1 MARAPAS
8 IGVIWSRPRGSACDR
23 HNRETANI
31 IMKSVDLYRITQIG
45 ILVCTLNVY
54 GQEGSNNV
62 EQRVN
67 SILSQLT
74 LDEKISYIGGTPFF
88 DVKPIPLPNLQTPL
102 NPQIF
107 QTDAGLGERNSP
119 ASVRYPS
126 GLVLAATF
134 NRDRATDAGAG
145 LGRDTRARGF
155 FSILGPGMDFY
166 RTPYGGRNFEYMTGE
181 DPYLG
186 SQLIPKVI
194 QAIQEQGVWACA
206 KHYVCNDQ
214 EENRT
219 NINEIIDERTLR
231 EIYLPPFEAA
241 VKEGHTATVM
251 GAYNFLQIGPLPSAQ
266 CNESSFLLTN
276 VLKNEW
282 GFTGFVMSD
291 YNAIHNG
298 VNAYLAGCDL
308 DLPNG
313 QFMNSSTLEPLIENG
328 TLPESILN
336 DKVRRILREVISFG
350 FLDRQQLD
358 SSIPLDDPQSEQ
370 AALDTAREGVV
381 LLKNDGNL
389 LPLQRG
395 RVRTVAVVGP
405 AAIGAP
411 PTGFGSSTVFPISY
425 VPELDGIES
434 EAPAGTEVDFIS
446 DCTPEPTT
454 AEWQTIDALG
464 EAERGLQGQ
473 YFTTPDLS
481 GTPATTRVDNDINF
495 DWEQDPIPVTS
506 NQGNFSA
513 KWTGQFVPQISGD
526 QVIKVCADGGVRVL
540 VNGQILIDNFS
551 SPPLPPVGYGPTP
564 GLSAKFSATAGT
576 PCSVEL
582 DYHRV
587 PGFFGNAYGG
597 RSSGG
602 RNGGLL
608 GVQLS
613 WASLQAPQ
621 DFAKYDAVVV
631 CVGTNNQYDGEGYDR
646 PFDLPEFQGELIQNL
661 ANVNP
666 RTIVITHGGGSF
678 NAEPW
683 INQVR
688 GLIQAFYP
696 GQNGGQAIA
705 EILFGAVNP
714 SGKLPI
720 SWEKLA
726 QDNPAFAT
734 FPMPLNQL
742 PTTIDYSEGIFIGY
756 RGYEKNHIQPLFPFG
771 FGLSYTSFAFSNL
784 KIEPAVFDG
793 QAPVTVSFTV
803 TNTGKRAGAEVA
815 ELYVGQQ
822 SPTIVRPI
830 KELKGFEKVNLN
842 PGQSSTVTLSLDQR
856 SFAYFNTTTEKWDAV
871 PGVYNVVVGDSS
883 DNTPLKGQVTLKS
896 EFTANP

>member
-1 MARAPAS
+1 
-8 IGVIWSRPRGSACDR
+8 
-23 HNRETANI
+23 
-31 IMKSVDLYRITQIG
+31 MKLADIYRVSQIG
-45 ILVCTLNVY
+45 ILACTLNVY
-54 GQEGSNNV
+54 GQEGLNNV
-62 EQRVN
+62 EQRAN
-67 SILSQLT
+67 SILAQMT

-88 DVKPIPLPNLQTPL
+88 DVKPIPLSNLGTPF

-107 QTDAGLGERNSP
+107 QTDAGLGVRNSP

-134 NRDRATDAGAG
+134 NRDRASDAGAG

-155 FSILGPGMDFY
+155 FTILGPGMDFY

-186 SQLIPKVI
+186 GQLIPYVVR
-194 QAIQEQGVWACA
+194 AIQDQGVWACA

-241 VKEGHTATVM
+241 VKQGHAATVM
-251 GAYNFLQIGPLPSAQ
+251 GAYNFVQIGDLPSAQ
-266 CNESSFLLTN
+266 CNESSFLLTE
-276 VLKNEW
+276 VLKKEW

-298 VNAYLAGCDL
+298 VNAYMAGCDL

-313 QFMNSSTLEPLIENG
+313 QFMNASTLEPLIENG
-328 TLPESILN
+328 TLSESQLD
-336 DKVRRILREVISFG
+336 DKVSRILREVISFG
-350 FLDRQQLD
+350 FLNRQQLD
-358 SSIPLDDPQSEQ
+358 NSTPLDDLASEQ
-370 AALDTAREGVV
+370 AALDTAREGIV
-381 LLKNDGNL
+381 LLKNDANL
-389 LPLQRG
+389 LPLQQG
-395 RVRTVAVVGP
+395 RTRSVAVVGP
-405 AAIGAP
+405 AALGAP
-411 PTGFGSSTVFPISY
+411 PTGFGSSTVIPISY
-425 VPELDGIES
+425 VAELDGIES
-434 EAPAGTEVDFIS
+434 EAPAGTQVDFIS

-454 AEWQTIDALG
+454 AEWQTIDTTG
-464 EAERGLQGQ
+464 EAERGLEGQ
-473 YFTTPDLS
+473 YFTSADLS
-481 GTPATTRVDNDINF
+481 GTPVVTRVDNDINF
-495 DWEQDPIPVTS
+495 DWETDPIPVS
-506 NQGNFSA
+506 QNQGTFSA
-513 KWTGQFVPQISGD
+513 KWTGQIIPQISGD
-526 QVIKVCADGGVRVL
+526 QMIKVCADGGVRVI

-564 GLSAKFSATAGT
+564 ALSAKFSATAGKA
-576 PCSVEL
+576 CSIEL

-587 PGFFGNAYGG
+587 GGFFGSAYGG

-602 RNGGLL
+602 SNGGLL

-613 WASLQAPQ
+613 WASLQAPPN
-621 DFAKYDAVVV
+621 FAKYDAVVV
-631 CVGTNNQYDGEGYDR
+631 CVGTNNQYDGEGFDR
-646 PFDLPEFQGELIQNL
+646 PFDLPEFQGELVQNL
-661 ANVNP
+661 ATINP
-666 RTIVITHGGGSF
+666 KTIVITHGGGSF

-696 GQNGGQAIA
+696 GQNGGQAIG
-705 EILFGAVNP
+705 EILFGTVNP

-720 SWEKLA
+720 SWEKQA

-734 FPMPLNQL
+734 FPMPINQH
-742 PTTIDYSEGIFIGY
+742 PTTMSYSEGIFIGY

-771 FGLSYTSFAFSNL
+771 FGLSYTTFKFSNMR
-784 KIEPAVFDG
+784 IAPAVFNG
-793 QAPVTVSFTV
+793 KAPVKVSFTV
-803 TNTGKRAGAEVA
+803 TNTGRRAGAEVA

-822 SPTIVRPI
+822 NPPISRPI
-830 KELKGFEKVNLN
+830 KELKGFQKVNLN
-842 PGQSSTVTLSLDQR
+842 PGQSTTVTLELDQR
-856 SFAYFNTTTEKWDAV
+856 SFAYFNTTNEKWDAL
-871 PGVYNVVVGDSS
+871 PGAYNVVVGDSS
-883 DNTPLKGQVTLKS
+883 TESPLKGQVALKS

>member
-1 MARAPAS
+1 
-8 IGVIWSRPRGSACDR
+8 
-23 HNRETANI
+23 
-31 IMKSVDLYRITQIG
+31 MKSVDLYRISQIG
-45 ILVCTLNVY
+45 KLACTLNMHW
-54 GQEGSNNV
+54 QEASNNV

-67 SILSQLT
+67 SILSQMT

-88 DVKPIPLPNLQTPL
+88 DVKPIPLSNLQTRF

-107 QTDAGLGERNSP
+107 QTDAGLGVRNSP
-119 ASVRYPS
+119 ESVRYPS

-194 QAIQEQGVWACA
+194 EAIQEQGVWACA

-214 EENRT
+214 EVNRT

-251 GAYNFLQIGPLPSAQ
+251 GAYNFLQIGSLPSAQ
-266 CNESSFLLTN
+266 CNESSFLLKE

-291 YNAIHNG
+291 YNAIHDG
-298 VNAYLAGCDL
+298 VNAYSAGCDL

-313 QFMNSSTLEPLIENG
+313 QFMNSKNLEASIENG

-350 FLDRQQLD
+350 FLDRQQL
-358 SSIPLDDPQSEQ
+358 SSIPLDDPRSEQ
-370 AALDTAREGVV
+370 AALDTAREGIV

-389 LPLQRG
+389 LPLQKG

-411 PTGFGSSTVFPISY
+411 PTGFGSSTVFPISS

-495 DWEQDPIPVTS
+495 DWEQDPIPVPS

-513 KWTGQFVPQISGD
+513 KWTGQFVPQITGD
-526 QVIKVCADGGVRVL
+526 QIIKVCADGGVRVI
-540 VNGQILIDNFS
+540 VNGQILIDNFN

-564 GLSAKFSATAGT
+564 ALSAKFSAKAGT

-587 PGFFGNAYGG
+587 GGFFGDAYGG

-613 WASLQAPQ
+613 WASLQAPRN
-621 DFAKYDAVVV
+621 FAKYDAVVV
-631 CVGTNNQYDGEGYDR
+631 CVGTNNQYDGEGLDR
-646 PFDLPEFQGELIQNL
+646 QFDLPEFQGELIQNL

-683 INQVR
+683 INRVR

-734 FPMPLNQL
+734 FPMPLNQH
-742 PTTIDYSEGIFIGY
+742 PTTMSYSEGIFIGY
-756 RGYEKNHIQPLFPFG
+756 RGYEKNDIQPLFPFG

-793 QAPVTVSFTV
+793 HGPVTVSFTV
-803 TNTGKRAGAEVA
+803 TNTGKQAGAEVA

-822 SPTIVRPI
+822 SPTIARPI

-842 PGQSSTVTLSLDQR
+842 PGQSTKVTLSLDQR
-856 SFAYFNTTTEKWDAV
+856 SFAFFNTMKEKWDAV
-871 PGVYNVVVGDSS
+871 SGVYNVVVGDSS
-883 DNTPLKGQVTLKS
+883 DHTPLKGQVTLNS

>member
-1 MARAPAS
+1 
-8 IGVIWSRPRGSACDR
+8 
-23 HNRETANI
+23 
-31 IMKSVDLYRITQIG
+31 MKSVDLYRIYQIG
-45 ILVCTLNVY
+45 ILACTLNVY
-54 GQEGSNNV
+54 GQEGSKNV

-67 SILSQLT
+67 SILSQMT

-88 DVKPIPLPNLQTPL
+88 DVKPIPLPNLEAPL

-107 QTDAGLGERNSP
+107 QTDAGLGVRNSP

-134 NRDRATDAGAG
+134 SRDRARDAGAG

-194 QAIQEQGVWACA
+194 RAIQKQGVWACA

-214 EENRT
+214 EVNRT

-241 VKEGHTATVM
+241 VKEGRTATIM
-251 GAYNFLQIGPLPSAQ
+251 GAYNFLQIGPLASAQ
-266 CNESSFLLTN
+266 CNESSFLLTE

-282 GFTGFVMSD
+282 GFSGFVMSD

-298 VNAYLAGCDL
+298 VNAFLAGCDL

-313 QFMNSSTLEPLIENG
+313 QFMNSSTLEPLIENST
-328 TLPESILN
+328 TLKSILN

-370 AALDTAREGVV
+370 AALDTAREGIV

-389 LPLQRG
+389 LPLQQG

-405 AAIGAP
+405 AAIGTP
-411 PTGFGSSTVFPISY
+411 PTGFGSSTVLPISD

-446 DCTPEPTT
+446 DCTPEPAT
-454 AEWQTIDALG
+454 AEWETIDTLG

-495 DWEQDPIPVTS
+495 DWEQDPIPVSS

-513 KWTGQFVPQISGD
+513 KWTGQFVPQITGD

-564 GLSAKFSATAGT
+564 ALSAKFCAIAGT

-613 WASLQAPQ
+613 WASLQAPRN
-621 DFAKYDAVVV
+621 FAKYDAVVV
-631 CVGTNNQYDGEGYDR
+631 CVGTNNQYDGEGLDR
-646 PFDLPEFQGELIQNL
+646 AFDLPEFQGELIQNL
-661 ANVNP
+661 AAVNP

-683 INQVR
+683 INQAR

-705 EILFGAVNP
+705 EILFGTVNP

-734 FPMPLNQL
+734 FPMPLNQH
-742 PTTIDYSEGIFIGY
+742 PSTMNYSEGIFIGY

-771 FGLSYTSFAFSNL
+771 FGLSYTSFAFSDL
-784 KIEPAVFDG
+784 KIEPAVFNG
-793 QAPVTVSFTV
+793 HAPVTVSFTV
-803 TNTGKRAGAEVA
+803 TNTGRQAGAEVA

-830 KELKGFEKVNLN
+830 KELKGFEKVKLN
-842 PGQSSTVTLSLDQR
+842 PGQSKTVTLSLDQR
-856 SFAYFNTTTEKWDAV
+856 SFAYFNSAKEKWDAV

-883 DNTPLKGQVTLKS
+883 DDTPLKGEVTLQS
-896 EFTANP
+896 EITANP

>member
-1 MARAPAS
+1 
-8 IGVIWSRPRGSACDR
+8 
-23 HNRETANI
+23 
-31 IMKSVDLYRITQIG
+31 
-45 ILVCTLNVY
+45 
-54 GQEGSNNV
+54 
-62 EQRVN
+62 
-67 SILSQLT
+67 
-74 LDEKISYIGGTPFF
+74 
-88 DVKPIPLPNLQTPL
+88 
-102 NPQIF
+102 
-107 QTDAGLGERNSP
+107 
-119 ASVRYPS
+119 
-126 GLVLAATF
+126 
-134 NRDRATDAGAG
+134 
-145 LGRDTRARGF
+145 
-155 FSILGPGMDFY
+155 
-166 RTPYGGRNFEYMTGE
+166 
-181 DPYLG
+181 
-186 SQLIPKVI
+186 
-194 QAIQEQGVWACA
+194 
-206 KHYVCNDQ
+206 
-214 EENRT
+214 
-219 NINEIIDERTLR
+219 
-231 EIYLPPFEAA
+231 
-241 VKEGHTATVM
+241 
-251 GAYNFLQIGPLPSAQ
+251 
-266 CNESSFLLTN
+266 
-276 VLKNEW
+276 
-282 GFTGFVMSD
+282 
-291 YNAIHNG
+291 
-298 VNAYLAGCDL
+298 
-308 DLPNG
+308 
-313 QFMNSSTLEPLIENG
+313 MNSSTLETLIENG

-336 DKVRRILREVISFG
+336 DKVRRILRQVISFG

-358 SSIPLDDPQSEQ
+358 NSIPLDDPQSEQ
-370 AALDTAREGVV
+370 AALREGIV

-389 LPLQRG
+389 LPLQQG

-411 PTGFGSSTVFPISY
+411 PTGFGSSTVFPISS

-454 AEWQTIDALG
+454 ADWQTIDALG

-481 GTPATTRVDNDINF
+481 GSPAITRVDNDINF

-551 SPPLPPVGYGPTP
+551 SPPLPPLGYGPTP
-564 GLSAKFSATAGT
+564 ALSAKFSANAGI

-587 PGFFGNAYGG
+587 PGFFGDAYGG

-621 DFAKYDAVVV
+621 NFAKYDAVVV

-726 QDNPAFAT
+726 QDNPAYAT
-734 FPMPLNQL
+734 FPMPLNQH
-742 PTTIDYSEGIFIGY
+742 PTTMDYSEGIFIGY

-784 KIEPAVFDG
+784 KIEPAVFNG
-793 QAPVTVSFTV
+793 HEPVSVSFTV

-842 PGQSSTVTLSLDQR
+842 PGQSTKVTLSLDQR
-856 SFAYFNTTTEKWDAV
+856 SFAYFNTPKEKWDAV

-883 DNTPLKGQVTLKS
+883 DDTPLKGQVTLKS

>member
-8 IGVIWSRPRGSACDR
+8 IGVRWSGPRGYGCN
-23 HNRETANI
+23 HHHRETANI
-31 IMKSVDLYRITQIG
+31 MKSVGLYRISQIW
-45 ILVCTLNVY
+45 ILACTLNVY
-54 GQEGSNNV
+54 GQVGSNNV

-67 SILSQLT
+67 RILSQMT

-88 DVKPIPLPNLQTPL
+88 DVKPIPLSNLQTRF

-107 QTDAGLGERNSP
+107 QTDAGLGVRNSP
-119 ASVRYPS
+119 ESVRYPS

-194 QAIQEQGVWACA
+194 EAIQEQGVWACA

-214 EENRT
+214 EVNRT

-251 GAYNFLQIGPLPSAQ
+251 GAYNFLQIGSLPSAQ
-266 CNESSFLLTN
+266 CNESSFLLKE

-291 YNAIHNG
+291 YNAIHDG
-298 VNAYLAGCDL
+298 VNAYSAGCDL

-313 QFMNSSTLEPLIENG
+313 QFMNSKNLEALIENG
-328 TLPESILN
+328 KLPESILN

-350 FLDRQQLD
+350 FLDRQQL
-358 SSIPLDDPQSEQ
+358 SSIPLDDPRSEQ
-370 AALDTAREGVV
+370 AALDTAREGIV

-389 LPLQRG
+389 LPLQKG

-411 PTGFGSSTVFPISY
+411 PTGFGSSTVFPISS

-495 DWEQDPIPVTS
+495 DWEQDPIPVPS

-513 KWTGQFVPQISGD
+513 KWTGQFVPQITGD
-526 QVIKVCADGGVRVL
+526 QIVKVCADGGVRVI
-540 VNGQILIDNFS
+540 VNGQILIDNFN

-564 GLSAKFSATAGT
+564 ALSAKFSAKAGT

-587 PGFFGNAYGG
+587 GGFFGDAYGG

-613 WASLQAPQ
+613 WASLHAPRN
-621 DFAKYDAVVV
+621 FAKYDAVVV
-631 CVGTNNQYDGEGYDR
+631 CVGTNNQYDGEGLDR
-646 PFDLPEFQGELIQNL
+646 AFDLPEFQGELIQNL

-683 INQVR
+683 INRVR

-734 FPMPLNQL
+734 FPMPLNQH
-742 PTTIDYSEGIFIGY
+742 PTTMSYSEGIFIGY
-756 RGYEKNHIQPLFPFG
+756 RGYEKNDIQPLFPFG

-793 QAPVTVSFTV
+793 HGPVTVSFTV
-803 TNTGKRAGAEVA
+803 TNTGKQAGAEVA

-822 SPTIVRPI
+822 SPTIARPI

-842 PGQSSTVTLSLDQR
+842 PGQSTKVTLSLDQR
-856 SFAYFNTTTEKWDAV
+856 SFAFFNTMKEKWDAV
-871 PGVYNVVVGDSS
+871 SGVYNVVVGDSS
-883 DNTPLKGQVTLKS
+883 DHTPLKGQVTLNS

>member
-1 MARAPAS
+1 MLR
-8 IGVIWSRPRGSACDR
+8 GVVPRVPVAIIIIA
-23 HNRETANI
+23 ETANI
-31 IMKSVDLYRITQIG
+31 MKLVDIYRISQIG
-45 ILVCTLNVY
+45 ILACALNVY
-54 GQEGSNNV
+54 GQEDSKNV

-67 SILSQLT
+67 SILSQMT

-88 DVKPIPLPNLQTPL
+88 DVKPIPLSNLKTPL

-107 QTDAGLGERNSP
+107 QTDAGLGVRNSP

-251 GAYNFLQIGPLPSAQ
+251 GAYNFLQIGPMPSAQ
-266 CNESSFLLTN
+266 CNESSFLLTD

-313 QFMNSSTLEPLIENG
+313 QFMNSTTLESLIKNS

-350 FLDRQQLD
+350 FLDRQQLN

-370 AALDTAREGVV
+370 AALDTAREGIV

-389 LPLQRG
+389 LPLQQG

-411 PTGFGSSTVFPISY
+411 PTGFGSSFVLPISD

-454 AEWQTIDALG
+454 AEWQTIDASG

-495 DWEQDPIPVTS
+495 DWEQDPIPVSS

-513 KWTGQFVPQISGD
+513 KWTGQFVPQITGD

-564 GLSAKFSATAGT
+564 ALSAKFSAKAGT

-613 WASLQAPQ
+613 WASLQAPRN
-621 DFAKYDAVVV
+621 FAKYDAVVV
-631 CVGTNNQYDGEGYDR
+631 CVGTNNQYDGEGFDR

-734 FPMPLNQL
+734 FPMPLNQH
-742 PTTIDYSEGIFIGY
+742 PTTMSYSEGIFIGY

-784 KIEPAVFDG
+784 KIEPAVFNG
-793 QAPVTVSFTV
+793 HAPVTVSFTV

-842 PGQSSTVTLSLDQR
+842 PGQSTKVTLSLDQR
-856 SFAYFNTTTEKWDAV
+856 SFAYFNTTKEKWDAV

-883 DNTPLKGQVTLKS
+883 DDTPLKGQVTLKS